1 MTHVAGDHL
10 DPQQAGQAAPLN
22 SASAGDLEQARR
34 DALDATGWGLPF
46 RFWQPRNLCFWTFL
60 VVVGFGIQH
69 AIDDLSSQVGY
80 FLPALELSGVF
91 GLLFTI
97 AWLIWF
103 RHLDKF
109 EHEPW
114 SMLATAFVWGGFA
127 APFAMAIYANTAL
140 NYAYGKLFGRDFANL
155 WSAGLSAPF
164 TEELAK
170 GAGILL
176 LIGMA
181 RHLMVTVADGVILGA
196 FVGLGFQALE
206 DFVYSGRGAGG
217 SFGSD
222 QIGQSAHML
231 ATRTFSDV
239 VSHPLFT
246 AVFGAGLIYLVGTRL
261 QPRRVGRGLGLIVAA
276 MLTHALWDSMIGLS
290 SGSQVGSW
298 LLMFGISVLGFTAL
312 WWAFEWATR
321 QAQPYAAA
329 VLAPEVA
336 AGVVRQEEVDA
347 LAGRKARKAFIKAHS
362 DDDERASKR
371 ARWHHR
377 RVIAAVLD
385 LNADLAQG
393 YGSDTPDVR
402 HSRAEVTRV
411 RSL

>member
-1 MTHVAGDHL
+1 VTHVAGDHV
-10 DPQQAGQAAPLN
+10 DPQQAGQAVRED
-22 SASAGDLEQARR
+22 SAAADDLERRRR

-60 VVVGFGIQH
+60 LIVGFGAQH
-69 AIDDLSSQVGY
+69 AVAELSAEAAY
-80 FLPALELSGVF
+80 FLPALEVSGTV

-97 AWLIWF
+97 AWAIWF

-109 EHEPW
+109 EREPW
-114 SMLATAFVWGGFA
+114 SMVATAFVWGGLA
-127 APFAMAIYANTAL
+127 APFAMAIYANTSL
-140 NYAYGKLFGRDFANL
+140 NYAYGKLFGRDFANN

-176 LIGMA
+176 LLGMA
-181 RHLMVTVADGVILGA
+181 RHLVVTVADGVILGA
-196 FVGLGFQALE
+196 FCGLGFQALE
-206 DFVYSGRGAGG
+206 DFVYSGRSAGG

-222 QIGQSAHML
+222 QIGESTHMIL
-231 ATRTFSDV
+231 NRAVSDV

-246 AVFGAGLIYLVGTRL
+246 ALFAAGVIYLVGTRL

-290 SGSQVGSW
+290 SGSQAVSTF
-298 LLMFGISVLGFTAL
+298 LMLGISVLGFTAL

-347 LAGRKARKAFIKAHS
+347 LAGRKARKTFIKAHS
-362 DDDERASKR
+362 DDDKRASKR

-377 RVIAAVLD
+377 RVISAVLD
-385 LNADLAQG
+385 LNADLARG
-393 YGSDTPDVR
+393 YGADTPDVK